1 VKIKS
6 VSVLTV
12 YLGLSSGKHKI
23 GRLAVRDRRIYFE
36 YDPDFRA
43 TGLEISPFKLPVKA
57 GLIEGDLAYF
67 DGLHGVFNDSLPD
80 GWGRL
85 LIDRQLRSNG
95 IAPEALTLLDRLAHV
110 GHHGMGALLYEPD
123 YSEDVSGGDLNL
135 DKLANESFQVLEGE
149 SEDIFAELLTL
160 NGSSAGARPK
170 VMVGINS
177 DFTSVI
183 HGVDDLTQDYT
194 HWMVKFPSSTDVKDI
209 GAVEYAYS
217 LMAKAAG
224 IEMMP
229 THLFSSN
236 KGPGYFGVQR
246 FDRDGNSR
254 IHMHTACGL
263 LHADFRTPSL
273 DYKSLL
279 EAAKVLTKDQ
289 REVEK
294 MYRLAVFNVLAH
306 NRDDHSK
313 NFSFLMDGSGVW
325 RVSPAY
331 DLTFS
336 SGPGGEHSTMVMGEG
351 KSPSHK
357 DLLELAKTVSIQKPQ
372 DVINQVQQTVQDWH
386 KYAKQAGVSKSSI
399 ERIAKV
405 IV

>member
-1 VKIKS
+1 MKIKS
-6 VSVLTV
+6 APVLTV
-12 YLGLSSGKHKI
+12 YLDLSSGKHKV

-36 YDPDFRA
+36 YDPGFRA
-43 TGLEISPFKLPVKA
+43 TGLGISPFKLPVKT

-85 LIDRQLRSNG
+85 LIDRQLHSKG
-95 IAPEALTLLDRLAHV
+95 IEPEALTPLDRLAHV
-110 GHHGMGALLYEPD
+110 GHRGMGALLYEPD
-123 YSEDVSGGDLNL
+123 YSEDGSGGDLNL
-135 DKLANESFQVLEGE
+135 DRLAKESLQVLEGGPE
-149 SEDIFAELLTL
+149 AIFAELLTL

-170 VMVGINS
+170 VMVGINK

-183 HGVDDLTQDYT
+183 HGVDDLKQDYT
-194 HWMVKFPSSTDVKDI
+194 HWLIKFPSSTDAKDI
-209 GAVEYAYS
+209 GAIEYAYS

-236 KGPGYFGVQR
+236 KGTGYFGVRR
-246 FDRDGNSR
+246 FDRDGNRR

-306 NRDDHSK
+306 NHDDHSK
-313 NFSFLMDGSGVW
+313 NFSFLMDSSGIW

-351 KSPSHK
+351 RSPGHK
-357 DLLELAKTVSIQKPQ
+357 HLLELAKTVSIQKPK
-372 DVINQVQQTVQDWH
+372 DVINQVQQAVSDWR
-386 KYAKQAGVSKSSI
+386 KYAKQASVSKSSI

-405 IV
+405 VS